1 MAINQMNKH
10 TFTVEVESTLVD
22 EAIGWHI
29 DEALRRM
36 AEVIEDVDASHVI
49 LTLDGI
55 QIINTKER
63 A

>member
-36 AEVIEDVDASHVI
+36 GQVIEEVDASHVTI
-49 LTLDGI
+49 TLDGI
-55 QIINTKER
+55 QILNTKER